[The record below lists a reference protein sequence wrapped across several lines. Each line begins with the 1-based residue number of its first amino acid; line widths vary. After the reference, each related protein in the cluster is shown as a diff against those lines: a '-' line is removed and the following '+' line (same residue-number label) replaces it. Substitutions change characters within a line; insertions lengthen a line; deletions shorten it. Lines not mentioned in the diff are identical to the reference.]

1 MEKQI
6 WIGILNQLN
15 SDDIPSNISIF
26 YTNKDV
32 RMPYDPSFVDVKA
45 LLCEKIQIIIDNL
58 PDEPTETEPTE

>member
-15 SDDIPSNISIF
+15 SGDIPLNISIL

-32 RMPYDPSFVDVKA
+32 RMPYDSSFVEVKE
-45 LLCEKIQIIIDNL
+45 LLCEKIQAIIDNM
-58 PDEPTETEPTE
+58 PDEPTEE